1 MSGARLLAWPLV
13 VLVILGV
20 LLLLAARSEGYG
32 TSELIVGG
40 LVSVLVPTV
49 LFLVLRERH
58 RNRRR

>member
-1 MSGARLLAWPLV
+1 LSGARLLAWPLV